1 MSVRMESQKRVTD
14 LRREDA
20 TLATSLSEERHGEQV
35 LSGLTFKTIKT
46 EVATLAASLSEE
58 RHGEQVLSRLTFK
71 TIKRE
76 VATLAASLSEERH
89 EEQVLSRLTFKTIKR
104 ESCNTSCEP
113 VRGETRRASAQP
125 THIQNN

>member
-1 MSVRMESQKRVTD
+1 MSVRMESQKRVID

-35 LSGLTFKTIKT
+35 LSRLTFKTIKT

-76 VATLAASLSEERH
+76 VATLTASLSGPGTGGRFFRSP
-89 EEQVLSRLTFKTIKR
+89 SRLCGK
-104 ESCNTSCEP
+104 ELSL
-113 VRGETRRASAQP
+113 
-125 THIQNN
+125 